1 MLCFAPPVRK
11 VWKMHETG
19 FWQKYK
25 NSPGWL
31 KASAFALVI
40 IVAGLIWAV
49 FSIHNQRREQ
59 VLKGV
64 RDMQTVIIRESA
76 GNAQA
81 WYEQRVGM
89 QGADPTVVLNEIF
102 TGFVANN
109 HIPGMSEVWMTTPND
124 VYLHRDKPFANGSLG
139 MSFNE
144 LIAER
149 DAAGG
154 SHSENVLAGVRQG
167 VKGSDWYIVDPQ
179 TGKEVVSWLPVWLG
193 GQVYTIGLS
202 AVESNVM
209 AVAGVEEEF
218 KRNFFFAI
226 ILSSLLCIVFYLLQ
240 REEGRSEAYSEQLE
254 KTIREKSLELEFTN
268 ARYKTLVEQ
277 ITAVTYVDANDIEC
291 TPIFMSPQMQTLFG
305 YSDQEWRSNPSLWP
319 DIVHQD
325 DRERVVAE
333 HERTFNTGEPF
344 NMDYRVYTKCGKV
357 IWIHDESVLAVDP
370 NGMET
375 WQGVMY
381 DISDRKAME
390 DELRYLGHHDSLTGL
405 YSRAFMET
413 ELERLQKSRDFPVS
427 IIMSDVDKLKTVN
440 DKFGHAV
447 GDEMLR
453 RAASVI
459 RSAFRAEDIIAR
471 MGGDEFAVVL
481 PATDAKAAQQA
492 VDRIQKAIA
501 KEAKAGIGPK
511 LKISLGCATGA
522 QNDSLEQVLRR
533 ADRNMYQ
540 QKQSAYAGDDLE

>member
-59 VLKGV
+59 VIKGV

-319 DIVHQD
+319 DIVHPD